1 MAKITK
7 RTLRQYLAERSQEEL
22 AAEIVALFDRFDAIK
37 DYYHAQLS
45 DDDEEVRAKYKALVE
60 REFTPARGFPQLRLS
75 VARKAIADYQKV
87 SGSLDGRIDL
97 MLAYVEAGVRCTN
110 TYGDL
115 YEQFYNSMES
125 MYKSAVDLIVEHKL
139 QPTYERRCWQIVHD
153 TRNTGWGFHDELSLI
168 YSEAFGG

>member
-7 RTLRQYLAERSQEEL
+7 RTLRQHLAGRSADEL
-22 AAEIVALFDRFDAIK
+22 TDDILALFDRFPAVK
-37 DYYHAQLS
+37 DYYQAQLS
-45 DDDEEVRAKYKALVE
+45 DDDEEVRAKYKALVV
-60 REFTPARGFPQLRLS
+60 REFTPERGFPQLRLS

-87 SGSLDGRIDL
+87 SGSLAGRIDL

-115 YEQFYNSMES
+115 YEQFYLSMES
-125 MYKSAVDLIVEHKL
+125 MYKSAVDLVTEHKL
-139 QPTYERRCWQIVHD
+139 QSTYEPRCWQIVQD
-153 TRNTGWGFHDELSLI
+153 TRNIGWGFHDELSLI